1 MVQLPRW
8 QRIAILAVLLIGF
21 LYALPNALPKST
33 LETLPDWVPAEQV
46 NLGLDL
52 RGGSYMLLEVDL
64 ATLDRDQLKDL
75 AATAGYALRDAKVGF
90 ANLGVRDGAVSFT
103 LRDPSKAAEVEE
115 ALRDELG
122 SDVVVTNNGDG
133 SFRLGYSE
141 IFIEQRHDQ
150 VVEQAIEILRRR
162 IDPDGTKEPSIQRQG
177 DVRVLLQLPGVENL
191 AELKEIIGTTAKMTF
206 RMVLENVRAGVDPL
220 PAGASIL
227 ETEPDANGRA
237 EKLAV
242 EDRVMVSGEDLTDA
256 QLAYDQGAPVVSFRF
271 NASGGKAFCDVTRE
285 NVGRFFAIVLD
296 DKVISYPRIRDAICG
311 GAGIITGSFT
321 QAEASRL
328 ALLLRSG
335 ALPAPLTIIEERTVG
350 PGLGADS
357 IEAGEIAAVAGVVL
371 VVVFM
376 GAVYGLFGIFANI
389 ALLANLTL
397 LLGALTALQATLTLP
412 GIAGIALTMGMA
424 VDANVLI
431 FERMREEARNGRNPT
446 LAIDS
451 GYKRAMTTIM
461 DSNLTTLIAA
471 LLLYQFGTGPVKGF
485 AVTLSIGIITSM
497 FTAIMVTRWMVLAW
511 LRRRKRAALPI

>member
-8 QRIAILAVLLIGF
+8 QRILILAILVVGG
-21 LYALPNALPKST
+21 LYALPNFLPKST
-33 LETLPDWVPAEQV
+33 LEELPDWVPAEQV

-64 ATLDRDQLKDL
+64 KSLDEDQLKDL
-75 AATAGYALRDAKVGF
+75 AAKVNFALREAKLGF
-90 ANLGVRDGAVSFT
+90 SNLGVRDGVVAFT
-103 LRDPSKAAEVEE
+103 LRDTSKVAEATGVLKE
-115 ALRDELG
+115 ALGNDVAITDLG
-122 SDVVVTNNGDG
+122 GGGFS
-133 SFRLGYSE
+133 LGYDE
-141 IFIEQRHDQ
+141 KFLADYHDR
-150 VVEQAIEILRRR
+150 VVNRAVEVLHLR
-162 IDPDGTKEPSIQRQG
+162 IDPSGTKEPTIQRQG
-177 DVRVLLQLPGVENL
+177 EVRILVQLPGEAIDPEVI
-191 AELKEIIGTTAKMTF
+191 KQTAKMTF
-206 RMVLENVRAGVDPL
+206 RMVLEKVRPGVDPI

-227 ETEPDANGRA
+227 ETKPDEKGQAQ
-237 EKLAV
+237 KLAV

-256 QLAYDQGAPVVSFRF
+256 QLAFDQGAPVVSFRF
-271 NASGGKAFCDVTRE
+271 NASGGKAFCDATRD

-296 DKVISYPRIRDAICG
+296 KTVISYPRIKDAICG

-321 QAEASRL
+321 QQEASQL

-357 IEAGEIAAVAGVVL
+357 VEAGEIAAIAGVVL

-376 GAVYGLFGIFANI
+376 GAMYGLFGVFANV
-389 ALLANLTL
+389 ALLANLGL
-397 LLGALTALQATLTLP
+397 LLGALTAMQATLTLP

-446 LAIDS
+446 LAVDS
-451 GYKRAMTTIM
+451 GYRRAMTTIL

-497 FTAIMVTRWMVLAW
+497 FTAIMLTRWMVVAW
-511 LRRRKRAALPI
+511 LRRKKRAALPI

>member
-1 MVQLPRW
+1 MVQIPRW
-8 QRIAILAVLLIGF
+8 QRILILAVLIIGG
-21 LYALPNALPKST
+21 LYALPNLLPKST
-33 LETLPDWVPAEQV
+33 VDSLPGWIPAEQV

-64 ATLDRDQLKDL
+64 KSLDEDQLKDL
-75 AATAGYALRDAKVGF
+75 SAKVNYALRGAKVGF
-90 ANLGVRDGAVSFT
+90 ANLGVRDGQLGFT
-103 LRDPSKAAEVEE
+103 LRDPSKSAEV
-115 ALRDELG
+115 AKLLADELG
-122 SDVVVTNNGDG
+122 IDVTVTDLGNGE
-133 SFRLGYSE
+133 FRLVYTD
-141 IFIEQRHDQ
+141 IYLVKRHDS
-150 VVEQAIEILRRR
+150 VVNQAIEILRLR
-162 IDPDGTKEPSIQRQG
+162 IDPTGTKEPSLQRQG
-177 DVRVLLQLPGVENL
+177 EVRILLQVPGEENP
-191 AELKEIIGTTAKMTF
+191 AELKKRIGTTAKMTF
-206 RMVLENVRAGVDPL
+206 RMVLEKVRPGVDPL

-227 ETEPDANGRA
+227 TTKPDVNGQTQQ
-237 EKLAV
+237 LAV

-256 QLAYDQGAPVVSFRF
+256 QLAFDQGAPVVSFRF
-271 NASGGKAFCDVTRE
+271 NAGGGKAFCDATRE

-296 DKVISYPRIRDAICG
+296 TEVISYPRIKDAICG
-311 GAGIITGSFT
+311 GAGIITGSFS
-321 QAEASRL
+321 QSEASEL

-335 ALPAPLTIIEERTVG
+335 ALPARVVIIEERTVG

-357 IEAGEIAAVAGVVL
+357 VEAGEIASIIGVVF

-376 GAVYGLFGIFANI
+376 AMMYGLFGLFANV
-389 ALLANLTL
+389 ALLANLFL

-451 GYKRAMTTIM
+451 GYRRAMTTIL

-497 FTAIMVTRWMVLAW
+497 FTAIMVTRWMVVAW
-511 LRRRKRAALPI
+511 LRRKKRAALPI

>member
-1 MVQLPRW
+1 MVQIPRW

-33 LETLPDWVPAEQV
+33 VEALPDWVPAEQV

-64 ATLDRDQLKDL
+64 ASLDRDRLKDL

-90 ANLGVRDGAVSFT
+90 ANLGVRDGGVTFT
-103 LRDPSKAAEVEE
+103 LRDPTKAAEV
-115 ALRDELG
+115 AGLLREELG
-122 SDVVVTNNGDG
+122 TDVTVTDNGDG
-133 SFRLGYSE
+133 TFRLEHSE
-141 IFIEQRHDQ
+141 VFVELRHDQ

-177 DVRVLLQLPGVENL
+177 DARILIQLPGEKL
-191 AELKEIIGTTAKMTF
+191 DPEIIGTTAKMSF
-206 RMVLENVRAGVDPL
+206 RMVLETVRAGVDPL

-227 ETEPDANGRA
+227 ETEADANGLA
-237 EKLAV
+237 QKLAV

-256 QLAYDQGAPVVSFRF
+256 QLAFDQGAPVVSFRF
-271 NASGGKAFCDVTRE
+271 NASGGKAFCDATRE
-285 NVGRFFAIVLD
+285 NIGRFFAIVLD
-296 DKVISYPRIRDAICG
+296 DTVISYPRINDAICG

-335 ALPAPLTIIEERTVG
+335 ALPAKLVIIEERSIG
-350 PGLGADS
+350 AGLGADS
-357 IEAGEIAAVAGVVL
+357 VEAGEIASIVGVVL

-376 GAVYGLFGIFANI
+376 GAVYGLFGLFANV
-389 ALLANLTL
+389 ALIANLML

-431 FERMREEARNGRNPT
+431 FERMREEARHGRNPT
-446 LAIDS
+446 LAIDA

-497 FTAIMVTRWMVLAW
+497 FTAIMLTRWMVVAW
-511 LRRRKRAALPI
+511 LRRKKRVALPI